1 MSERAPRIVFMGSP
15 EIAVPTLRGLAQ
27 FYPVV
32 GVVTQPDRPAGRG
45 RLPKPPA
52 VKLAAAAEG
61 IPVIQPEK
69 MKDPGVFETLQ
80 EWNPDLIVVMAFGK
94 ILRKKVLDL
103 PRYGCINIH
112 ASVLPRWRGAS
123 PIQAAILA
131 GDSETGISIM
141 QMDSGMDT
149 GAVYAIERCPIDPQ
163 DTAATLSEKLA
174 NLGADLFLRS
184 LPLILDGTLSAKPQS
199 DEGVTYA
206 PLISKEDGKLDF
218 RLPAFQSERKI
229 RAYNPWPTAY
239 FFHKGSNIKVY
250 KAHIVETSTM
260 DRVPGKTFVY
270 RGLPAVMT
278 GEDALV
284 FDEIQSAG
292 RKVLSGKDFL
302 SGYRNWEEGLAE

>member
-45 RLPKPPA
+45 RLLKPSA

-69 MKDPGVFETLQ
+69 MKDPGVFETLR

-94 ILRKKVLDL
+94 ILRQNVLDL

-184 LPLILDGTLSAKPQS
+184 LPLILDG
-199 DEGVTYA
+199 
-206 PLISKEDGKLDF
+206 
-218 RLPAFQSERKI
+218 
-229 RAYNPWPTAY
+229 
-239 FFHKGSNIKVY
+239 
-250 KAHIVETSTM
+250 
-260 DRVPGKTFVY
+260 
-270 RGLPAVMT
+270 
-278 GEDALV
+278 
-284 FDEIQSAG
+284 
-292 RKVLSGKDFL
+292 
-302 SGYRNWEEGLAE
+302 